1 MSRHQKAMSFVQL
14 LVITLHKSLVLSTRF
29 VYNNTTFVG
38 GRWQMHS
45 CLMTHTRENLCYI
58 CTKKM
63 KQEKK
68 KRRSQADALKKLL
81 YSINKNQLFQY
92 KKKVSTIFEIPI
104 YLIPLK

>member
-1 MSRHQKAMSFVQL
+1 
-14 LVITLHKSLVLSTRF
+14 
-29 VYNNTTFVG
+29 
-38 GRWQMHS
+38 
-45 CLMTHTRENLCYI
+45 
-58 CTKKM
+58 M